1 MTKETNT
8 NKEEVRQVVASE
20 FEFGSYA
27 ELLLEFQK
35 KQTSATHRKLVTQ
48 FKQFIRSLMIL
59 RGNYSPSFDIVSICK
74 VTDFEYPSQVSFVIY
89 YVVEE

>member
-1 MTKETNT
+1 MTNT

-27 ELLLEFQK
+27 NLLLEFQK
-35 KQTSATHRKLVTQ
+35 KQTKQSHSKLVTQ
-48 FKQFIRSLMIL
+48 FKQFTRSLMVL

-74 VTDFEYPSQVSFVIY
+74 VTDFEYPSEVSFVIY
-89 YVVEE
+89 YTVEE